1 MFPVC
6 CRSDFV
12 TSYFLAFSNDSREWT
27 TIHDGYANWV
37 SSPKTA
43 PIHLAQ
49 MCLGR
54 KLCPLLCCLVILW
67 KQ

>member
-43 PIHLAQ
+43 PI
-49 MCLGR
+49 
-54 KLCPLLCCLVILW
+54 LW
-67 KQ
+67 KG